1 MNAHQ
6 MCACA
11 HATNPSILKEGRSHL
26 DLRVCKVS
34 SPFASWGGAA
44 VSDEPWCAGEQ
55 RPYPAGLPI
64 ITVALTQPQPRTT
77 VCTVTGVINAD
88 TASPLNDALARAQ
101 NAGAHLV
108 IDLSA
113 ATFLDSDGLYILLV
127 ARHRHR
133 TGGGGHLAVVIDPDS
148 PAIPELCIVSLK
160 ASFDLHHTVAEAIHA
175 CANTGIQP

>member
-1 MNAHQ
+1 M
-6 MCACA
+6 
-11 HATNPSILKEGRSHL
+11 
-26 DLRVCKVS
+26 
-34 SPFASWGGAA
+34 
-44 VSDEPWCAGEQ
+44 SDEPWCAGEQ
-55 RPYPAGLPI
+55 RPYPAGVSI
-64 ITVALTQPQPRTT
+64 ITVALTHLQPRTT

-88 TASPLNDALARAQ
+88 TAPPLNDALVRAQ
-101 NAGAHLV
+101 SAGAHLV

-113 ATFLDSDGLYILLV
+113 VTSMDSDGLYVLLV

-160 ASFDLHHTVAEAIHA
+160 ASFDLHHTVAEAFRA